1 MLVCNGPVGIDSSKH
16 WFSARGEKRIESFK
30 VTKTQLQRS
39 SNPLDLTFC
48 LHRVF
53 GSFQQPGH
61 VESSGGQVGTAVQDL
76 PTCQHVRFSYHKLA
90 IVAQTYP
97 VHSGHSTL
105 ISNHWEVSFAL
116 VRIVPG
122 LSCQGLAADQTGH
135 DSTSLAVASPS
146 RKFPKG
152 AEFDKPFKGI
162 QRHPKAKVP
171 KQTMAKPADRI
182 LTAPADHERKPNQP
196 RSEVYWAVV
205 R

>member
-1 MLVCNGPVGIDSSKH
+1 MSRSICLLISVYICIIYNVYIYIYIIHVNGGPHHPQIWVCSMLVCNGPVGIDSSKH

-105 ISNHWEVSFAL
+105 ISNH
-116 VRIVPG
+116 
-122 LSCQGLAADQTGH
+122 
-135 DSTSLAVASPS
+135 
-146 RKFPKG
+146 
-152 AEFDKPFKGI
+152 
-162 QRHPKAKVP
+162 
-171 KQTMAKPADRI
+171 
-182 LTAPADHERKPNQP
+182 
-196 RSEVYWAVV
+196 
-205 R
+205 